1 MLQKYENKNFIKE
14 NFKTNIT
21 LFHSIEDRDYWEK
34 IKQGIY
40 NTVKS
45 KEKEIADEVYAHLS
59 ATLYMQY
66 ERTGNRSEYEK
77 EYIKR
82 RYAISVYTLLEAME
96 NEGKYTDK
104 IIDLLWLILE
114 ETTWCAPAHSNLLK
128 SSDMLPG
135 CDDYALDHYSAETG
149 ALLGGVYVIMKK
161 RFDEVSANI
170 SPRIVKAL
178 RQRITDNYLDHDD
191 YWWMGF
197 SGNRVNNWNPW
208 VNSNVA
214 AVIPI
219 AGRNDDEKATLLL
232 KLMKSLDYYA
242 DSYPDDGG
250 CDEGPVYWQQSCITF
265 MECLYALYA
274 YLDGK
279 LNGFANEKTVNMFH
293 YVLTAYIGN
302 GRVINFSDAPSKFT
316 PDYGMIYKFAKLTD
330 DKEMLAF
337 SGQLYG
343 FMKENTEQPNYA
355 MMLRVLNKA
364 EANTDLNGVGAFKE
378 EMPKSSYIK
387 SIQVMTQRFENGLY
401 LAAKGGHNAESH
413 NHNDVGN
420 FIVCKNNIPFIADS
434 GNMVYT
440 KDTFSDK
447 RYTIWTNVS
456 EYHNLPVIGGRT
468 QHNGR
473 EYAAEN
479 VEYGNG
485 RFSLDIHKAYEN
497 NGGIEAWRREFDF
510 SDGKRIRIIDS
521 YALKQREEICFNF
534 LSAVMPEI
542 GENIV
547 FKSGEIFL
555 RLFYESD
562 KFETAVD
569 IIEINDENLKKSWG
583 NRLYRIRLIMY
594 EPQKN
599 GSIVWCFE

>member
-1 MLQKYENKNFIKE
+1 
-14 NFKTNIT
+14 
-21 LFHSIEDRDYWEK
+21 
-34 IKQGIY
+34 
-40 NTVKS
+40 
-45 KEKEIADEVYAHLS
+45 
-59 ATLYMQY
+59 
-66 ERTGNRSEYEK
+66 
-77 EYIKR
+77 
-82 RYAISVYTLLEAME
+82 
-96 NEGKYTDK
+96 
-104 IIDLLWLILE
+104 
-114 ETTWCAPAHSNLLK
+114 
-128 SSDMLPG
+128 
-135 CDDYALDHYSAETG
+135 
-149 ALLGGVYVIMKK
+149 
-161 RFDEVSANI
+161 
-170 SPRIVKAL
+170 
-178 RQRITDNYLDHDD
+178 
-191 YWWMGF
+191 
-197 SGNRVNNWNPW
+197 
-208 VNSNVA
+208 
-214 AVIPI
+214 
-219 AGRNDDEKATLLL
+219 
-232 KLMKSLDYYA
+232 MKSLDYYA

-274 YLDGK
+274 YSDGK

-420 FIVCKNNIPFIADS
+420 FIICKNNIPFIADS

-583 NRLYRIRLIMY
+583 NRLYRIRLKMY

-599 GSIVWCFE
+599 GLIVWCFE